1 MPKGYA
7 TIPTH
12 NEGSA
17 PPSPPHKLQR
27 SQLLA
32 SLAFLLLLSFGF
44 VSNTSSPSLSSLSS
58 SNDPTADSSLFDD
71 LDRFVF
77 KDYDERPPHSNF
89 LPGVAGVYGKP
100 VWSFYVNRG
109 QAISS
114 FGTSTKDF
122 PILEFNPAN
131 KAYQSTSTLGFRT
144 FFNVTTHDG
153 SDSIIEAFTS
163 GSKNMYIGSNELEI
177 ESITP
182 ILQTNVNYFTLPEEE
197 FSSLVRRMTVKNTSP
212 KPITIQILDGLS
224 RMEPAGGLL
233 DGQMKNMGRTLEGWM
248 GVYHPT
254 DDLTL
259 PFYKL
264 STQPSDTAQV
274 KVQVEGHY
282 CISFVEEEAGPST
295 LLPIIYDTD
304 KVFGQDTSLE
314 KPEGFKHRSVKD
326 LLNMKQSGAAKTSSA
341 FAAVES
347 RKLKPGESITVTS
360 YYGKAPHIDRLE
372 GYAKTVTSPNY
383 TTKKFARARAMIDEI
398 TSSVST
404 TTSNG
409 LFNGHIKQMF
419 LDNALRGGV
428 PMILGDTEGPRPMR
442 PDVDEDPSLKVYH
455 TFSRIHGD
463 LERDYNA
470 FSIDATYFSQG
481 PGNYRDIAQNRR
493 MDVMFNPRM
502 GAFDVRQFLSFIQAD
517 SYEPLTVE
525 ANTFKIESGAEE
537 LATWAV
543 GEGDG
548 YKGPRE
554 ALKDIFTGG
563 SLRPG
568 QLFQL
573 MEDQEIKLKPGVSKQ
588 QFIDKFA
595 SQSSMA
601 YSATFGDGFW
611 ADHWDYYLDLIESY
625 LAIYPEREMSLMFD
639 EELVY
644 YYAPASCQPRSKKYV
659 ATPTVD
665 GEGTHVQQLGAMIW
679 DADKTTHQNAF
690 LSDPIW
696 LDRNANFQHTKSG
709 EVFKS
714 SPLAKLLLLAAQK
727 FAMRDPYGMGVEYE
741 GGKPGWN
748 DAMNGLVG
756 MIGSGMPET
765 YELQLLLRYVEST
778 VDKYNRPVTV
788 PTELSDM
795 ISSVNDALDTLESS
809 GFSDVEESDIPT
821 AVPKELF
828 DYWDTVATARETYRS
843 DVRFTFSGE
852 TTTYSS
858 HDLSKILKRF
868 ILHTE
873 IGMDRAMKV
882 GSAGQGDDG
891 TSGVAPSYFSYDVTE
906 YTETGEND
914 ATGHPYV
921 TAKGFTV
928 GVFPLFLEGPV
939 RMMKTIS
946 PDSFS
951 QQMDVYT
958 HVKASG
964 LYDEPQN
971 AFTVSA
977 SLVGQSIDMGRMMAF
992 SPGWLENQSIWT
1004 HMSYKFYLQLLR
1016 GKLYEVFFN
1025 ELTGGGM
1032 LPFQDPQV
1040 YGRSLMEC
1048 SSFVASSAF
1057 PDSNQH
1063 GRGFLA
1069 RLSGSTAEFL
1079 SMWTL
1084 MFIGPKPFTVN
1095 PTSHEL
1101 KMSLEPA
1108 LPSWVFDDKGL
1119 ATFKLFGEIVVTYHN
1134 EEKKDL
1140 VAVKPKKYEV
1150 HYKWHDG
1157 KDVVEEGQ
1165 LPQYIAE
1172 QVRRLDVKSIDAWF

>member
-1 MPKGYA
+1 MPSKGYS
-7 TIPTH
+7 TIPQDEDAVQDAVH
-12 NEGSA
+12 
-17 PPSPPHKLQR
+17 PSLPTSKTFR
-27 SQLLA
+27 NIIVTS
-32 SLAFLLLLSFGF
+32 SILLLLTFLT
-44 VSNTSSPSLSSLSS
+44 TSSYNRTSL
-58 SNDPTADSSLFDD
+58 PTLGSDSKSLFDEY
-71 LDRFVF
+71 DRFIF
-77 KDYDERPPHSNF
+77 EDYDERPPHSNF

-100 VWSFYVNRG
+100 VWTFYVNRG
-109 QAISS
+109 QSISS

-122 PILEFNPAN
+122 PLLEFNPAN
-131 KAYQSTSTLGFRT
+131 KAYQSTALGFRT
-144 FFNVTTHDG
+144 FFNVTG
-153 SDSIIEAFTS
+153 REELSVPFEE
-163 GSKNMYIGSNELEI
+163 GGERVMYVGSNELEI
-177 ESITP
+177 TD
-182 ILQTNVNYFTLPEEE
+182 VNDGIKTAVKYFTLPEEE
-197 FSSLVRRMTVKNTSP
+197 FSALVRRVTVENVGEEEME
-212 KPITIQILDGLS
+212 IQMFDGLA
-224 RMEPAGGLL
+224 RMEPAGGML

-248 GVYHPT
+248 GVYHGS
-254 DDLTL
+254 DDLTM

-282 CISFVEEEAGPST
+282 CLSFVEEAEGPST
-295 LLPIIYDTD
+295 LLPIVYDTD
-304 KVFGQDTSLE
+304 KIFGSDTSLM
-314 KPEGFKHRSVKD
+314 KPKGLEGKSVED
-326 LLNMKQSGAAKTSSA
+326 ILNMKQSGAAKTSSA
-341 FAAVES
+341 FAAVS
-347 RKLKPGESITVTS
+347 KRTLKPGQNFTITS
-360 YYGKAPHIDRLE
+360 YYGKAKHIDRLKSI
-372 GYAKTVTSPNY
+372 ASVITSPKY
-383 TTKKFARARAMIDEI
+383 TSKKFTRARTMIDEI

-404 TTSNG
+404 KTSNG

-428 PMILGDTEGPRPMR
+428 PMILGDTEGDRPMR
-442 PDVDEDPSLKVYH
+442 PDVDEDSKLKVYH

-470 FSIDATYFSQG
+470 FSIDETFFSQG
-481 PGNYRDIAQNRR
+481 PGNYRDVAQNRR
-493 MDVMFNPRM
+493 MDVMFQPRM
-502 GAFDVRQFLSFIQAD
+502 GGFDVRQFLSFIQAD
-517 SYEPLTVE
+517 GYEPLTVE
-525 ANTFKIESGAEE
+525 AVTFKVTSGAGS
-537 LATWAV
+537 LAEWAV
-543 GEGDG
+543 GKGDG
-548 YKGPRE
+548 FKGPRE
-554 ALKDIFTGG
+554 ALKAIFEGG

-595 SQSSMA
+595 SQSTMA

-611 ADHWDYYLDLIESY
+611 ADHWDYYLDLIDSY
-625 LAIYPEREMSLMFD
+625 LAIYPEREEKIMFD

-679 DADKTTHQNAF
+679 DADKTTHQNSF
-690 LSDPIW
+690 LSDKPW
-696 LDRNANFQHTKSG
+696 LDADANFQHTKKG

-714 SPLAKLLLLAAQK
+714 APIAKLLLLAAQK

-765 YELQLLLRYVEST
+765 YELQLLLRYVEQA
-778 VDKYNRPVTV
+778 VGKYERDVTV
-788 PTELSDM
+788 PTELAEM
-795 ISSVNDALDTLESS
+795 IATVGEALDTLEAS
-809 GFSDVEESDIPT
+809 GFSDVELD
-821 AVPKELF
+821 AVPTEVPTELF
-828 DYWDTVATARETYRS
+828 EYWDTVATARETYRE
-843 DVRFTFSGE
+843 DIRFTFSGE
-852 TTTYSS
+852 TFTYKSS
-858 HDLSKILKRF
+858 DLSEILKRF

-891 TSGVAPSYFSYDVTE
+891 TSGVAPSYFSYDVTS

-914 ATGHPYV
+914 PNGHPYV
-921 TAKGFTV
+921 TALGFTV

-946 PDSFS
+946 SDAFS
-951 QQMDVYT
+951 SQMDVYSN
-958 HVKASG
+958 VKSSG
-964 LYDEPQN
+964 LYDSEQN
-971 AFTVSA
+971 AYTVSA

-1016 GKLYEVFFN
+1016 GKLYEVFFG

-1032 LPFQDPQV
+1032 LPFQDPMV

-1057 PDSNQH
+1057 PDSDQH

-1084 MFIGPKPFTVN
+1084 MFIGPHPFHVD

-1101 KMSLEPA
+1101 KMSLTPA
-1108 LPSWVFDDKGL
+1108 LPSWAFDEDGE
-1119 ATFKLFGEIVVTYHN
+1119 ATFKLFGEIEVTYHN
-1134 EEKKDL
+1134 EEGKDL
-1140 VAVKPKKYEV
+1140 MGVQPKRYEV
-1150 HYKWHDG
+1150 NYKWHDG
-1157 KDVVEEGQ
+1157 ADVVESGH
-1165 LPQYIAE
+1165 LPEYIAE
-1172 QVRRLDVKSIDAWF
+1172 QVRRLDVESIDAWF